1 MKFRK
6 DFVTNSSSSSY
17 VCEICGRTESG
28 YDMGLS
34 DCEMYECI
42 NGHVFCCEEALEMPS
57 KKEMIKYILENEYNV
72 KSTYNWRDSRYYST
86 TITEEEL
93 EDMDDDT
100 LFCDYY
106 NPEGY
111 YEVPESMCPIC
122 QFIEYSE
129 YDLSAYLLKEY
140 GIPRDE
146 AFAEVKKFNK
156 RRRKLYENEYI
167 TYVCKKFDLNPTEI
181 VAGWKERF
189 NTYSGFKQWLKS

>member
-28 YDMGLS
+28 WDLGLS
-34 DCEMYECI
+34 ECEMMECV
-42 NGHVFCCEEALEMPS
+42 NGHTFCCDEALEKPI
-57 KKEMIKYILENEYNV
+57 KTEMIKMILENGWNNHWDSDIYDN
-72 KSTYNWRDSRYYST
+72 RDY
-86 TITEEEL
+86 TEEEIL
-93 EDMDDDT
+93 AIDEDIIFEEWVT
-100 LFCDYY
+100 
-106 NPEGY
+106 EGGY
-111 YEVPESMCPIC
+111 YEIPECMCPIC

-140 GIPRDE
+140 GVSRDE
-146 AFAEVKKFNK
+146 VFAEVKQLNK

-181 VAGWKERF
+181 VAGWKEKF
-189 NTYSGFKQWLKS
+189 GTYNNFKDSLK

>member
-28 YDMGLS
+28 YDMGLRE
-34 DCEMYECI
+34 CEMYECI
-42 NGHVFCCEEALEMPS
+42 NGHVFCCDEALEMPS
-57 KKEMIKYILENEYNV
+57 KAEMIKYILENEYNV
-72 KSTYNWRDSRYYST
+72 KSTYNWRDGRYYST
-86 TITEEEL
+86 TISEDEL
-93 EDMDDDT
+93 EDMDEDT

-156 RRRKLYENEYI
+156 RRKKLYENEYI

-189 NTYSGFKQWLKS
+189 GTYSKFYHWLHK